1 MALAAPVPP
10 EKLEWP
16 RIFVRW
22 QLVKGFR
29 IITCSRLKLCV
40 HPFGSGTGAL
50 SCVFRSCLACWWRTC
65 TRRTAVTASG
75 RRRVFTRLSPIVTT
89 TGHPSNNNADGNY
102 SPSGTTSVHGGDFK
116 GLEQK
121 LDYIKALGA
130 TAIWISPVVVN
141 GHGQFHGYA
150 GRDFYNVD
158 PHWGSL
164 ADLQHLIQTA
174 HAKGLLVIDDI
185 VCNHGDT
192 LIYSTDSGY
201 PNWLAPPAGYTLK
214 YYSSALTFAPPFDTY
229 NLTYNSAN
237 NALTNY
243 FHNYGNIPDYNTPQ
257 HYQLGQ
263 LSGLNDFRTES
274 PYVRSNMAAIYQYWI
289 QQAGFDG
296 FRIDTF
302 KHIEDGFW
310 QYWCPAVHTFA
321 ATNSAKPNFFMFG
334 EVYDSSE
341 SLCGHYTGTEAGGAY
356 MLDSVVDYPLYFMVG
371 SVFGS
376 ASGAT
381 SQIDN
386 HYANVA
392 TYYDTNAQMR
402 LVTFLDN
409 HDQPRF
415 LNSSTT
421 NRLTVA
427 LAFLYTARGIP
438 CLYYGTEQ
446 AFNGATDPYDR
457 EDMFAGQFKDAGLN
471 GVDSFN
477 MTHPLF
483 QLVAKLNNFRRL
495 YPAISL
501 GSYTGQANNSTGP
514 GLFAYSRVLNTQEV
528 FTVFNTAG
536 STQILSPCTLTYPG
550 GTVLVNLL
558 NTNETYTLN
567 SSSQTPAIAV
577 PSTSAKIF
585 IAQSQ
590 LLPLDPVVVSNSPAH
605 DATNVAIN
613 SSIVLQFSKPMDT
626 NSVQSAFSTT
636 PAVSGTFAWS
646 AAHDILTFGPSGAGL
661 PALTTVIVRVTN
673 SAVDVVSGN
682 AMFAPYQLQFHTGAG
697 LADVTPPTVSLL
709 TPTNGTRVTGNLL
722 ISGTAAD
729 NVAVQKVEVELDS
742 DSWVTANGTT
752 SWNFS
757 LNSSNFL
764 NGPHLISARATD
776 TSGNI
781 STTNTASVWFFNA
794 PGNYVQRI
802 SGGNPAN
809 VTDCSG
815 NVWLMDTAYSF
826 GAFGYSGGTAGYVNN
841 TISGVCSSAQSLYQ
855 REHYSTS
862 SGGFSYEFDCPEG
875 LYETTLLEAETY
887 WSGPGKREFNV
898 FIQGQQVLTN
908 FDIYAAAGGMNIPIS
923 LVFTNAVT
931 NSQLQITF
939 TPGAADNARVSGVQV
954 RKIADVFS
962 DTDGIP
968 DWWRLGYFGHALGSA
983 SDLSRGSD
991 DADGDGVSNLTEYR
1005 NGTDPLNPASFP
1017 VLPAFN
1023 LGLVGVAGSSLQLS
1037 FSSSSTWTYQLQR
1050 CDSLNP
1056 GSSWVNVGP
1065 AVSGT
1070 GGIVLLSD
1078 NSAADV
1084 TRFYRVHA
1092 Y

>member
-1 MALAAPVPP
+1 M
-10 EKLEWP
+10 
-16 RIFVRW
+16 FVRW
-22 QLVKGFR
+22 QPARASGIVFYFTLKIMCSFLRVWHRCILSCLPVGFGILAADLPAQTTNLFWQQQNIYQ
-29 IITCSRLKLCV
+29 IITDR
-40 HPFGSGTGAL
+40 FFDGD
-50 SCVFRSCLACWWRTC
+50 
-65 TRRTAVTASG
+65 
-75 RRRVFTRLSPIVTT
+75 
-89 TGHPSNNNADGNY
+89 PSNNNADGNY
-102 SPSGTTSVHGGDFK
+102 SATGTTSVHGGDFK
-116 GLEQK
+116 GIEQK

-130 TAIWISPVVVN
+130 TAIWISPVVLN

-150 GRDFYNVD
+150 GRDFYKVD

-164 ADLQHLIQTA
+164 ADLQHFTAAA
-174 HAKGLLVIDDI
+174 HARGLLVIDDI
-185 VCNHGDT
+185 ICNHGDD

-201 PNWLAPPAGYTLK
+201 PAFLAPPAGYTLK
-214 YYSSALTFAPPFDTY
+214 YRSSSLTYAPPFDI
-229 NLTYNSAN
+229 YNSTYTPSN
-237 NALTNY
+237 NALTNL
-243 FHNYGNIPDYNTPQ
+243 FHNYGAIPDYNTPA
-257 HYQLGQ
+257 HYQLGE
-263 LSGLNDFRTES
+263 LSGLDDFRTES
-274 PYVRSNMAAIYQYWI
+274 PYVRSNMVAIYNFWI

-302 KHIEDGFW
+302 KHVDTGFW
-310 QYWCPAVHTFA
+310 QYWCPLVHQFA
-321 ATNSAKPNFFMFG
+321 GTNSAKTNFFMFG

-341 SLCGHYTGTEAGGAY
+341 ALCGSYTGTESGGPFL
-356 MLDSVVDYPLYFMVG
+356 LDSVLDYPLYFMVG
-371 SVFGS
+371 NVLGS
-376 ASGAT
+376 GSGAT
-381 SQIDN
+381 SQIQN
-386 HYANVA
+386 HYNSVDSL
-392 TYYDTNAQMR
+392 YDPVSRMQ

-421 NRLTVA
+421 NRLTLA
-427 LAFLYTARGIP
+427 LVFLYTSRGVP

-457 EDMFAGQFKDAGLN
+457 EDMFAGQFKDTGLT

-501 GSYTGQANNSTGP
+501 GSYTNRAQNSTGA
-514 GLFAYSRVLNTQEV
+514 GLFAYSRLLNTQEAFIV
-528 FTVFNTAG
+528 LNTAG

-550 GTVLVNLL
+550 GTTLVNLL
-558 NTNETYTLN
+558 NTNETYVLN
-567 SSSQTPAIAV
+567 SGSQTPSISV

-590 LLPLDPVVVSNSPAH
+590 LLPLDPVVVSNSPTH
-605 DATNVAIN
+605 DATNVPVNA
-613 SSIVLQFSKPMDT
+613 SLVLQFSKPMDT
-626 NSVQSAFSTT
+626 NSVQSALSTT
-636 PAVSGTFAWS
+636 PAVGGTFAWS
-646 AAHDILTFGPSGAGL
+646 PAHDTLTFTPGGAGL
-661 PALTTVIVRVTN
+661 SPLSTVIVRITN
-673 SAVDVVSGN
+673 SAVDAVSGN
-682 AMFAPYQLQFHTGAG
+682 ALFAPYQLQFHTGSGA
-697 LADVTPPTVSLL
+697 ADATPPTVSLL
-709 TPTNGTRVTGNLL
+709 SPTNGTLVSGNLP

-729 NVAVQKVEVELDS
+729 NVAVQKVEVELDNGI
-742 DSWVTANGTT
+742 WVTAAGTT
-752 SWNFS
+752 AWSLN

-764 NGPHLISARATD
+764 NGPHVISARATD

-781 STTNTASVWFFNA
+781 SVTNTANVRFLNV

-815 NVWLMDTAYSF
+815 NLWLLDTAYSS
-826 GAFGYSGGTAGYVNN
+826 GAFGYSGGTAGYLSNV
-841 TISGVCSSAQSLYQ
+841 ISGVCSSAQSLYQ

-862 SGGFSYEFDCPEG
+862 SGGFYYEFDCPEG
-875 LYETTLLEAETY
+875 IYETTLLEAETY

-908 FDIYAAAGGMNIPIS
+908 FDIYAAAGGMNTPIS

-931 NSQLQITF
+931 NSQLQILF
-939 TPGAADNARVSGVQV
+939 TPVVDNARVSGVQV
-954 RKIADVFS
+954 RKIADVYS

-968 DWWRLGYFGHALGSA
+968 DWWRLAYFGHALGSA
-983 SDLSRGSD
+983 SDLSRGAD

-1023 LGLVGVAGSSLQLS
+1023 LALIGIAGGDIQLS
-1037 FSSSSTWTYQLQR
+1037 FASSSTWTYQLQR
-1050 CDSLNP
+1050 SDSLAP
-1056 GSSWVNVGP
+1056 AAWVNVSQ

-1070 GGIVLLSD
+1070 GGTILLSD
-1078 NSAADV
+1078 TGGAANV